1 MSWDEI
7 LAALSTLWARQKP
20 ELLQLVQPGL
30 YKAQRLALVG
40 AVGMAVLLAALL
52 VVRLVKKQKK
62 GLLALGLCFG
72 VCAGASAA
80 LYLPR
85 PVLAV
90 HSATASVSVSVLAA
104 EDDFTFAPSTNA
116 QANAQKENAQAKEP
130 GTDGET
136 QAAQA
141 VAQIGQVPA
150 EARKLTM
157 PQGGTDA
164 VLKALNAATRTP
176 TLRENLPAGQDGQQV
191 IYVTVRMGTTA
202 HVVCLTSGQA
212 YVQEKTENAVVYRIV
227 DGGAL
232 YETVRAACL

>member
-7 LAALSTLWARQKP
+7 LAAISMLWARQKP

-52 VVRLVKKQKK
+52 VVRLVKRKKK
-62 GLLALGLCFG
+62 GLLALGLCLG

-90 HSATASVSVSVLAA
+90 QSAAASVSVSVLAA
-104 EDDFTFAPSTNA
+104 EDDFTFAPSTDA
-116 QANAQKENAQAKEP
+116 QANAQEENKQEKKSD
-130 GTDGET
+130 TTGET
-136 QAAQA
+136 QATQT
-141 VAQIGQVPA
+141 VMQIGQVPA

-157 PQGGTDA
+157 PQGGSEA
-164 VLKALNAATRTP
+164 VLKALSTAIRTP
-176 TLRENLPAGQDGQQV
+176 TLRENLPSGQEGQQV
-191 IYVTVRMGTTA
+191 IYVTVRTGSTA
-202 HVVCLTSGQA
+202 HVICLTSGQA
-212 YVQEKTENAVVYRIV
+212 YVQEKTENAVVYRIA

-232 YETVRAACL
+232 YEAVRAACL

>member
-52 VVRLVKKQKK
+52 VVRLVNKQKK
-62 GLLALGLCFG
+62 GLLVLGLCFG
-72 VCAGASAA
+72 VCAGAGAA

-85 PVLAV
+85 PVLAAQ
-90 HSATASVSVSVLAA
+90 STSASVSVSVLGA
-104 EDDFTFAPSTNA
+104 EDDFTFAPSTDA
-116 QANAQKENAQAKEP
+116 QANAQAEDKQEKKSD
-130 GTDGET
+130 TDSET
-136 QAAQA
+136 QAVQT
-141 VAQIGQVPA
+141 VVQIGQVPA
-150 EARKLTM
+150 AARKLTM
-157 PQGGTDA
+157 PQGGTERI
-164 VLKALNAATRTP
+164 LSALRAATRTP
-176 TLRENLPAGQDGQQV
+176 TLLENLPSGQEGQQV
-191 IYVTVRMGTTA
+191 IYVTVRTGTTA
-202 HVVCLTSGQA
+202 YVVCLTSGQA
-212 YVQEKTENAVVYRIV
+212 YVQEKTENAVVYRIA